1 MTSGTTTGIESST
14 PEPTRPTATVAVVG
28 RTISDA
34 LAGHNNSLGFIRLVL
49 ASVVIF
55 DHAFPLGGFGAD
67 PFFALSRGQASLGS
81 IAVDG
86 FFGISGYLIA
96 KSAMSADIL
105 QFMWRRF
112 LRIFPAYWVVLILT
126 AFVVIP
132 IVWVAQGQSL
142 ATYFHVSGPG
152 PVRFVL
158 GNWTLHIGTYGIY
171 DVFAKTTPYG
181 QLIHSSAVNGSIWTL
196 IYEWN
201 CYLLIGVLLV
211 FGVLKRAKI
220 VVPIITG
227 FLFIVQVV
235 LFVSPTA
242 IPQFIPWL
250 SDQYTIMLTLT
261 FLLGSCVAIYSK
273 QIPYSNGLGIL
284 CAVLFLYT
292 FREGGFQEVG
302 VPAGVYL
309 VLYLGARLPR
319 AVHRIG
325 TTNDY
330 SYGVYVYGFLVEQVL
345 ARVGLYKLGYFPF
358 AIGTLVVSLGMAWLS
373 WHIVEKRAMSLKA
386 WGPGRGLRFWAD
398 AIQTRRHKRAPIA
411 EVAE

>member
-273 QIPYSNGLGIL
+273 QIPY
-284 CAVLFLYT
+284 
-292 FREGGFQEVG
+292 
-302 VPAGVYL
+302 
-309 VLYLGARLPR
+309 
-319 AVHRIG
+319 
-325 TTNDY
+325 
-330 SYGVYVYGFLVEQVL
+330 
-345 ARVGLYKLGYFPF
+345 
-358 AIGTLVVSLGMAWLS
+358 
-373 WHIVEKRAMSLKA
+373 
-386 WGPGRGLRFWAD
+386 
-398 AIQTRRHKRAPIA
+398 
-411 EVAE
+411 